1 VRGAGELRQLQDGG
15 RQIHGE
21 VGCDAW
27 WPGGPKSTSSAWITE
42 DLTPF
47 RLTGLTRSGCRIL
60 GEVRSD
66 GVELRQVL
74 TGCDKEEQ
82 TSHVPDVVMSMG
94 IVHLPLKDVD

>member
-15 RQIHGE
+15 RQIHSE

-42 DLTPF
+42 Y
-47 RLTGLTRSGCRIL
+47 LTGLTRSGCRIL

-66 GVELRQVL
+66 GVELRHGVEKRE
-74 TGCDKEEQ
+74 GCDKGEQ

>member
-1 VRGAGELRQLQDGG
+1 V
-15 RQIHGE
+15 
-21 VGCDAW
+21 W

-42 DLTPF
+42 Y
-47 RLTGLTRSGCRIL
+47 LTGLTRSGCRIL